1 MSDTSPLT
9 VAPLFTLPNPLGQI
23 RTLDSFLDKGRLL
36 LVFHRGT
43 W

>member
-1 MSDTSPLT
+1 MRPSPLT
-9 VAPLFTLPNPLGQI
+9 VAPGFALPDQKGRVRTLPDVLAH
-23 RTLDSFLDKGRLL
+23 GRLL

>member
-1 MSDTSPLT
+1 MHTSPLT
-9 VAPLFTLPNPLGQI
+9 VAPGFALPDQKGRVRTLPDL
-23 RTLDSFLDKGRLL
+23 LAHGRLL

>member
-1 MSDTSPLT
+1 MQTSTLT
-9 VAPLFTLPNPLGQI
+9 RAPGFALPDQKGRV
-23 RTLDSFLDKGRLL
+23 RTLADLLAHGRVL